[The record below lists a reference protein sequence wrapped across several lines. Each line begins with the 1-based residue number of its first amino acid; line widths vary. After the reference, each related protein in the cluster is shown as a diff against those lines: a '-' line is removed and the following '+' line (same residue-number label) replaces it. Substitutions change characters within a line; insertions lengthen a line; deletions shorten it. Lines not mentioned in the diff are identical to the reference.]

1 MKTKYLNLYKE
12 IFSNFKYEIINK
24 LNCLTNTISL
34 SISFDQLI
42 NLSQKYDNLL
52 LDNRSNYWSL
62 YWSLSSTSFKL
73 FNNDNEEI
81 KHLYENDKDKIFRL
95 EICNFQ
101 CKIYLFNNKSELLNY
116 LTNKD
121 DILELIYQAY
131 ALHSSISK
139 DAMIFIKEDDLWI
152 DCSKN
157 LIELLNLDEKNK
169 NVYNFII
176 NFKNKKSEYLACLLE
191 LNEKFKTELK
201 LIQKA

>member
-52 LDNRSNYWSL
+52 LDNRSNYQSL

-116 LTNKD
+116 LTNK
-121 DILELIYQAY
+121 
-131 ALHSSISK
+131 
-139 DAMIFIKEDDLWI
+139 
-152 DCSKN
+152 
-157 LIELLNLDEKNK
+157 
-169 NVYNFII
+169 
-176 NFKNKKSEYLACLLE
+176 
-191 LNEKFKTELK
+191 
-201 LIQKA
+201 

>member
-62 YWSLSSTSFKL
+62 SSTSFKL
-73 FNNDNEEI
+73 FNNDNDEI

-95 EICNFQ
+95 EIWNYQ

-116 LTNKD
+116 LTNED

-131 ALHSSISK
+131 ALHYSISK

-201 LIQKA
+201 LIQKT

>member
-1 MKTKYLNLYKE
+1 MKAKYLNLYKE

-24 LNCLTNTISL
+24 PSWLTNTISL
-34 SISFDQLI
+34 SLSFDQLI

-62 YWSLSSTSFKL
+62 SSTSFKL
-73 FNNDNEEI
+73 FNNDNDEI

-95 EICNFQ
+95 EIWNYQ

-116 LTNKD
+116 LTNED

-131 ALHSSISK
+131 ALHYSISK

-152 DCSKN
+152 DCSQN
-157 LIELLNLDEKNK
+157 LIELLNLEEKNK
-169 NVYNFII
+169 TVYNFII
-176 NFKNKKSEYLACLLE
+176 NFKNKKSEYLARLLE
-191 LNEKFKTELK
+191 INEKFKTELK
-201 LIQKA
+201 LIPKS

>member
-24 LNCLTNTISL
+24 LNYLTNTISL
-34 SISFDQLI
+34 SLSFDQLI
-42 NLSQKYDNLL
+42 NLSQKCDDLL
-52 LDNRSNYWSL
+52 LDKQSNYWSL
-62 YWSLSSTSFKL
+62 NSNSFEL

-131 ALHSSISK
+131 ALHYSISK

-152 DCSKN
+152 DCSQN